1 MRNLLSR
8 TVLSLALAA
17 SAALAVPG
25 PPAHAVF
32 PGTNGKI
39 VYSRS
44 DGDFEIFSIN
54 PDGTNTTR
62 LTNNSVA
69 DTEPTVS
76 PNGNKIAFT
85 RDSSEIDA
93 EIYTMQMN
101 GSNLTRITNNDSGD
115 AQPSW
120 SPDGTKLVYVN
131 KAGGDAEIW
140 VMNADGSNTTQ
151 LTDNNVLDQ
160 EPAWSPDGT
169 TIAFQRRTDLH
180 FDIYTMSPTGA
191 NQTRIITCNDEHD
204 CVSPDWGPNSNKL
217 TYTRWTGLLGG
228 PVSAEVFIAS
238 ADGSNAQMKTVAGG
252 YFAYS
257 AFSPDGNYLVYSGGP
272 HDELFKLTLPNGA
285 VTAVTNTTEV
295 EWGPDWGT
303 A

>member
-1 MRNLLSR
+1 MRHLLSR
-8 TVLSLALAA
+8 TAISLALAA
-17 SAALAVPG
+17 SAALAAPSA
-25 PPAHAVF
+25 PAHAVF

-39 VYSRS
+39 VYSGS

-54 PDGTNTTR
+54 PDGTNTTQ

-69 DTEPTVS
+69 DTEPTVA

-85 RDSSEIDA
+85 RDSSSTDA

-101 GSNLTRITNNDSGD
+101 GNNLARITNNASGD
-115 AQPSW
+115 VQPSW

-140 VMNADGSNTTQ
+140 VMNADGTNATQ
-151 LTDNNVLDQ
+151 LTDNNVLDN

-180 FDIYTMSPTGA
+180 FDIYTMRPTGA
-191 NQTRIITCNDEHD
+191 NQKRIINCNDIHD
-204 CVSPDWGPNSNKL
+204 CVSPDWGPNSNKI
-217 TYTRWTGLLGG
+217 TYTRWHLEPPYT
-228 PVSAEVFIAS
+228 AEVFIAS

-252 YFAYS
+252 YYAYS

-272 HDELFKLTLPNGA
+272 HDELFKLALPNGN
-285 VTAVTNTTEV
+285 VQAVTNTTAV